1 MQKLGPF
8 ASQVFWVG
16 PIGGGILA
24 SLLYNYL
31 LFPRSMSMSTR
42 VAIVKGT
49 YESEGEWEE
58 KEKSMEMT
66 SP

>member
-1 MQKLGPF
+1 M
-8 ASQVFWVG
+8 G
-16 PIGGGILA
+16 PICGAILA

-31 LFPRSMSMSTR
+31 LWPHSMNLSDR

-49 YESEGEWEE
+49 YESEEEWEE
-58 KEKSMEMT
+58 KEKSMEMS